1 MLVKA
6 TQLPKQYLLK
16 LFYNLLLRVKT
27 IMNNNIPNYN
37 ISNHSYVKLKTSKHS
52 NYDDI
57 RRLNSKPCRVAGT
70 KMWRDETG

>member
-1 MLVKA
+1 MNKNNRLIHAYVGLV
-6 TQLPKQYLLK
+6 
-16 LFYNLLLRVKT
+16 NVMDSNMGT

-37 ISNHSYVKLKTSKHS
+37 ISNHSYVKIKTSKHS

>member
-1 MLVKA
+1 
-6 TQLPKQYLLK
+6 
-16 LFYNLLLRVKT
+16 
-27 IMNNNIPNYN
+27 MNNNIPNYN
-37 ISNHSYVKLKTSKHS
+37 ISNHSYVKIKTSKHS